1 MPARKTRKFGQP
13 SPTRVPAELEVECAI
28 QIRRIG
34 DKLNFRQKLL
44 NLITKLFRSGT

>member
-1 MPARKTRKFGQP
+1 MPTRKARKSGQP
-13 SPTRVPAELEVECAI
+13 SPTRAPAELEAECAI

-44 NLITKLFRSGT
+44 NLIAKLFRSGT